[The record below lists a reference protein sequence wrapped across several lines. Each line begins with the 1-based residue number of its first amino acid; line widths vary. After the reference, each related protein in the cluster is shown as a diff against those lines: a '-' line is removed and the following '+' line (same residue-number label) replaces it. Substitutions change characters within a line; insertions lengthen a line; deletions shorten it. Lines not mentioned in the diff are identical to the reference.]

1 MVFIRKPK
9 QDRDVQF
16 LNREEIKFIASPLS
30 DKAYETIFTL
40 IDRYID
46 NKMKE
51 HIKGK
56 INNETVDENLE
67 IKLRWLLEFKQ
78 FLNELK

>member
-16 LNREEIKFIASPLS
+16 LNREEIKFIASPLTH
-30 DKAYETIFTL
+30 KAYETVFTL
-40 IDRYID
+40 IDRYVD

-51 HIKGK
+51 HIKSK
-56 INNETVDENLE
+56 INNEKVDDDME
-67 IKLRWLLEFKQ
+67 IKLRGLLEFKQ

>member
-51 HIKGK
+51 HIKSK

>member
-1 MVFIRKPK
+1 MVFIKRTK
-9 QDRDVQF
+9 QPERDVQF
-16 LNREEIKFIASPLS
+16 HNREEIKFIASPLS

-40 IDRYID
+40 MDRYID

-51 HIKGK
+51 HIKAK

-67 IKLRWLLEFKQ
+67 IKLR
-78 FLNELK
+78 